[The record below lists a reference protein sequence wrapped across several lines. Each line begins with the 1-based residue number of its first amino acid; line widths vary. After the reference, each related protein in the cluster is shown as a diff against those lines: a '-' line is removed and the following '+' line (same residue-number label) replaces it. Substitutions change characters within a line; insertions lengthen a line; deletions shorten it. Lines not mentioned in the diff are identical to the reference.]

1 MTVDSSQ
8 PIPLYIQLKTV
19 LLEEIL
25 GGMYG
30 RDGRLPTEH
39 ELCRSYRISR
49 TPVSRALS
57 ELAEEG
63 VILRHRRRGTF
74 VNPHWLRPRADQR
87 EVRVVV
93 PEEGPWARMVHAAA
107 TPDIVVDVVT
117 VARPDLHQTLTHAVA
132 EGQAPD
138 LAVLDSV
145 WAAEFAAA
153 GFLYALE
160 DLDEQWVH
168 DEHETD
174 FLDALVAANTYAGRT
189 FGVSAFADVA
199 GFWYRRR
206 ELEAVRLEPPS
217 TWSEL
222 RAVARALAARGMP
235 FPIVMPGGSR
245 GGETT
250 AYCLISFLASNNA
263 EVLSRG
269 GVSLGSRET
278 AQVLRFLLSLVDDR
292 LMSPDVVA
300 YEWDRPIRQLAAGEA
315 AISFGGSYEAAALAA
330 MLGVPLRELWD
341 HVGFA
346 PIPGGPRGAPASVAG
361 TMVYGIFRQATQP
374 ALAMRLLED
383 VVAPKSLARIARA
396 TGRIPARRSAVAL
409 AAPGLAFLSQ
419 TADLLDHAV
428 TRPST
433 PLYPRVSVQLQAM
446 LEAVLTGRLGPA
458 AAAQRTGELIGA
470 VTGLPVLGDADPS
483 KAAAR
488 VRPLEAGS
496 VAAALR

>member
-160 DLDEQWVH
+160 DLDEQWVR

-269 GVSLGSRET
+269 GVSLRSRET

-330 MLGVPLRELWD
+330 MLGVPLRELWA

-470 VTGLPVLGDADPS
+470 ITGLPVLGDADPS

-488 VRPLEAGS
+488 VRPLGADS
-496 VAAALR
+496 VAAALP

>member
-25 GGMYG
+25 GGMHG

-39 ELCRSYRISR
+39 ELCRSYKISR

-269 GVSLGSRET
+269 GVSLHSRET
-278 AQVLRFLLSLVDDR
+278 AQVLRFLLSLVDDG

-470 VTGLPVLGDADPS
+470 VTSLPVLGDADPS

-496 VAAALR
+496 VAAALT

>member
-269 GVSLGSRET
+269 GVSLHSRET
-278 AQVLRFLLSLVDDR
+278 AQVLRFLLSLVDDA

-470 VTGLPVLGDADPS
+470 VTGLPVLGDADTS
-483 KAAAR
+483 KAAAL

-496 VAAALR
+496 VAAALT